1 MEGNFAARSICDEVI
16 LYSAPPLKRLCLCT
30 SAKCHNGGLYLA
42 DGDGRVGND
51 AMTIPD
57 SVAVGLLLMMLLAAA
72 GLLARGKFEL

>member
-1 MEGNFAARSICDEVI
+1 MAG
-16 LYSAPPLKRLCLCT
+16 Y
-30 SAKCHNGGLYLA
+30 HLA